1 MIRDFNYIKYYNN
14 YIENIY
20 TKYIIY
26 IIIMFKIIIFYN
38 DNNIKFSD

>member
-26 IIIMFKIIIFYN
+26 IIMFKIIIFYN